1 MQDNVQTGKIEYS
14 TPESLQIDKESLKIK
29 DANLP
34 LLYTPIDELKLN
46 LPLYTQ
52 KFAQN
57 FEIPNWGIKDY
68 IRERAIWQ
76 KGVESLAGE
85 PGWFYFKIFFKFNT
99 NYGLF
104 GGILD
109 NAESSN
115 TALEYL
121 DLCRSNYSVN

>member
-14 TPESLQIDKESLKIK
+14 TPESLQIDQESLKIK

-34 LLYTPIDELKLN
+34 LLYTSIDELKLN

-52 KFAQN
+52 KFVQN

-76 KGVESLAGE
+76 KGVESLA
-85 PGWFYFKIFFKFNT
+85 PIM
-99 NYGLF
+99 
-104 GGILD
+104 D
-109 NAESSN
+109 
-115 TALEYL
+115 YL
-121 DLCRSNYSVN
+121 VGY